1 MSRTSSTDGGAS
13 SATLAI
19 VGKGEPAVCPAVMP
33 NDGVE
38 RLAIAFE
45 RSAKRW
51 EMVAYPAMVVFTL
64 LGLYGFYQIYSVT
77 REMRLMAEQ
86 LQPQMGDHMNR
97 LTDSMQTLTANIAQ
111 MSRNIHAM
119 QGRVAEMSND
129 TRAIAQKMDHLET
142 MDRQMASI
150 NQSVQA
156 MTMHTDMMRWNMAT
170 MNKSIQRPLNFMNGF
185 MPW

>member
-13 SATLAI
+13 PTTLAI
-19 VGKGEPAVCPAVMP
+19 VGKGEPSACPAVMP

-45 RSAKRW
+45 RSAQRW
-51 EMVAYPAMVVFTL
+51 EMVAYPAMVIFTL

-77 REMRLMAEQ
+77 REMRIMAEQ
-86 LQPQMGDHMNR
+86 LQPQMGEHMNR

-129 TRAIAQKMDHLET
+129 TRAIAQKMDHLDS
-142 MDRQMASI
+142 MDKQMASI
-150 NQSVQA
+150 NHSVQA

>member
-1 MSRTSSTDGGAS
+1 MSRSQIPDTGNAPSTTLSVVAKGGLQSTAS
-13 SATLAI
+13 
-19 VGKGEPAVCPAVMP
+19 

-51 EMVAYPAMVVFTL
+51 EMVAYPAMVIFTL
-64 LGLYGFYQIYSVT
+64 LALYGFYQIYSVT

-119 QGRVAEMSND
+119 QGRVAEMATD
-129 TRAIAQKMDHLET
+129 TRAMAQKMDHLDN
-142 MDRQMASI
+142 MDKQMTSM

-156 MTMHTDMMRWNMAT
+156 MTLHTDMMRWNMAT
-170 MNKSIQRPLNFMNGF
+170 MNRTIQRPMNFMNSF